1 MTGLDSMD
9 REAGGRHA
17 TELHWLGAAE
27 ATRAFAARKLSPVEL
42 TQALLA
48 RIARLD
54 PKLNAF
60 IRLDADAALDAAR
73 AAEREITAGHVR
85 GPLHGVPV
93 GIKDIIDVA
102 GLPTTCH
109 SKILLDNVAVSD
121 AVVVS
126 KLRQAGAIILGKLS
140 THEFAL
146 GGPSFDLPFPPARNP
161 WNPLHH
167 PGGSSS
173 GSGAGVCAG
182 LFPMALGTDTGGS
195 VRNPAS
201 SCGIVGL
208 KPTYGLVSRRGVFP
222 LAFTLDHV
230 GPLTRTVAD
239 NALLLDAIA
248 GHDPADPGSAPSTAR
263 YFGRDLLRGARDLR
277 VGFVRHFHETDM
289 PADPEVTV
297 ALEEAARVLQAEGA
311 EVRNVTLPSLNE
323 FSAVNRVILGA
334 EAFSIH
340 APWLRARPGD
350 YGQLTRR
357 RLLAGAFFS
366 AGDYVGAQ
374 RRRAEMIAAVNE
386 AFRDFDVLICASSLD
401 PASRLDN
408 PEETART
415 YPRQARTPFNVT
427 GHPAL
432 AMMSGLSGTGL
443 PLSVQLVGRYFDEA
457 TVLRVASAYE
467 RSTEWHK
474 HRPPIA

>member
-1 MTGLDSMD
+1 M
-9 REAGGRHA
+9 
-17 TELHWLGAAE
+17 TELPWLTAAD
-27 ATRAFAARKLSPVEL
+27 ATRAFAARRLSPVEL
-42 TQALLA
+42 LQALLD
-48 RIARLD
+48 RIRRLD
-54 PKLNAF
+54 PTLNVF
-60 IRLDADAALDAAR
+60 IHLDAQAALDAAH
-73 AAEREITAGHVR
+73 AAAREITVGHVR

-109 SKILLDNVAVSD
+109 SKILLDNVKAQD
-121 AVVVS
+121 AAVVA
-126 KLRQAGAIILGKLS
+126 KLRQAGAIILGKLA
-140 THEFAL
+140 THEFAI

-161 WNPLHH
+161 WNPAHH

-182 LFPMALGTDTGGS
+182 LFPLALGSDTGGS

-230 GPLTRTVAD
+230 GPLARTVAD
-239 NALLLDAIA
+239 AALLLDAIA
-248 GHDPADPGSAPSTAR
+248 GHDPADPGSASSSACH
-263 YFGRDLLRGARDLR
+263 FGRDLTRGVRDLR
-277 VGFVRHFHETDM
+277 VGFVRRFHEQDM
-289 PADPEVTV
+289 PAHPEVSA
-297 ALEEAARVLQAEGA
+297 ALEDAVRVLQAEGA
-311 EVRNVTLPSLNE
+311 EVRDATLPSLNA

-334 EAFSIH
+334 EAFAIH
-340 APWLRARPGD
+340 APWLRERPGD
-350 YGQLTRR
+350 YGQLSRR

-366 AGDYVGAQ
+366 AADYVGAQ
-374 RRRAEMIAAVNE
+374 RRRAQMIAAVNE
-386 AFRDFDVLICASSLD
+386 AFRDFDILVCASSLD
-401 PASRLDN
+401 PASRLDD

-432 AMMSGLSGTGL
+432 AMMCGLSDGGL
-443 PLSVQLVGRYFDEA
+443 PLSVQFVGRYYEDA
-457 TVLRVASAYE
+457 TVLRAAAAYE
-467 RSTEWHK
+467 RGSEWHT
-474 HRPPIA
+474 HRPPIG